1 MVVLKSKSQVNNF
14 VKRMSNKLNF
24 NHQEGCGCCYNRAF
38 VYRDDKTNKVILEKC
53 RSYVGDEKRKAEV
66 LAVIK
71 H

>member
-14 VKRMSNKLNF
+14 IKRMENKLNY
-24 NHQEGCGCCYNRAF
+24 NRHEGCGCCYSHAF
-38 VYRDDKTNKVILEKC
+38 VIRDDETNKIILEKC
-53 RSYVGDEKRKAEV
+53 HSHAGNERCEVTV